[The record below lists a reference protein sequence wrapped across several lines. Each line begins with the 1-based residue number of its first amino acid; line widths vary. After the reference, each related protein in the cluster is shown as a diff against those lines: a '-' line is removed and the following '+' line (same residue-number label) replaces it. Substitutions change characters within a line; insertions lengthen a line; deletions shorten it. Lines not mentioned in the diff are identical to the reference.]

1 MAPGARQQ
9 EALGLCQ
16 SRGWRQGAQNKNAS
30 HDLSKVVIGR
40 YQAFC
45 VQLAERDMQCP
56 LVRPDLSKTVQR
68 EIDALTDTDSRGAS
82 EQERIGRQVIG
93 PAEFVAGKL
102 IVLWRGRSGQVL
114 GPWREVLATAEG
126 RLDGIA
132 VGGSHIPQTAHQR
145 PITLP

>member
-1 MAPGARQQ
+1 MSRAEFDIRRKGPRNAAAGSPRT
-9 EALGLCQ
+9 LQ

-40 YQAFC
+40 YEAFG

-68 EIDALTDTDSRGAS
+68 EIDALTETDSRGAS

-93 PAEFVAGKL
+93 PAQFVAEKW
-102 IVLWRGRSGQVL
+102 IVLWRERSGQIL
-114 GPWREVLATAEG
+114 GPLR
-126 RLDGIA
+126 R
-132 VGGSHIPQTAHQR
+132 HR
-145 PITLP
+145 C